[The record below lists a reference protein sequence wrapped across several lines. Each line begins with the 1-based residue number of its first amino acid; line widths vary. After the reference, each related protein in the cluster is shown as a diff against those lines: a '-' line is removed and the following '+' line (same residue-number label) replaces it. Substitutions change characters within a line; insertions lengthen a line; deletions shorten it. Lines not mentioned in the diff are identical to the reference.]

1 MENEHNYAIYLDLE
15 LELPALPKGNV
26 SAKRKESRQKNRKS
40 GKQMTQKRMEFM
52 LPVEQISLFD
62 TDSEVE
68 RRISSVVPTQRYRT
82 P

>member
-1 MENEHNYAIYLDLE
+1 M
-15 LELPALPKGNV
+15 PAFPKENV
-26 SAKRKESRQKNRKS
+26 SAKRKESRQKNRNS
-40 GKQMTQKRMEFM
+40 GKQMTQKQMEFM

-68 RRISSVVPTQRYRT
+68 HLISSVVPTQRYRM

>member
-1 MENEHNYAIYLDLE
+1 MS
-15 LELPALPKGNV
+15 ALPKENV
-26 SAKRKESRQKNRKS
+26 SAKRKESRQKNRKL
-40 GKQMTQKRMEFM
+40 GKQMTQKQVEFM

-68 RRISSVVPTQRYRT
+68 HRISSVVPTQRYRT

>member
-15 LELPALPKGNV
+15 LELHALPKGNV